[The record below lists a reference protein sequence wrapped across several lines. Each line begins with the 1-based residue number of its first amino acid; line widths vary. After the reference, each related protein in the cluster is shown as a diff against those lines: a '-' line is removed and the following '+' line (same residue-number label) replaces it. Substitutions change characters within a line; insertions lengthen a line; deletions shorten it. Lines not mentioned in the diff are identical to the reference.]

1 MFLVTEKDKAPK
13 LVMVFKFAV
22 EMFLEFVE
30 IPVELTLMFL
40 ELVDTPDLLT
50 LTPAEV
56 VLMLAEWVLIFAM
69 LAAMAAVTDVS

>member
-1 MFLVTEKDKAPK
+1 VFLVTEKDKAPK
-13 LVMVFKFAV
+13 LVMVFTFAA

-40 ELVDTPDLLT
+40 ELVDTPVLLT

-69 LAAMAAVTDVS
+69 LAAMAVVTDVS